1 MQNENEEKLR
11 ELVIK
16 WTNQFKWRKDFL
28 KWQEERIWQEK
39 YQDKIIDF
47 LEKFIPDLKNKKIL
61 DLGCGMGGFL
71 VAMKKRGYDIEGLE
85 PNSDYRKIAIL
96 RGKRYGLEIKV
107 TAGFGEK
114 MPFPNNSFDFIFCNN
129 VLEHCENPIEILKE
143 SYRILKPD
151 GQIYVTVINR
161 LGFKD
166 SHYHLRFINWMP
178 RILGE
183 YIIKM
188 RGLQKENL
196 AGRQK
201 LSDMHYFTYWQ
212 FQNLA
217 KKIGFE
223 VLDLKKYKIL
233 HPELLSTKKFLKIM
247 NLLKALRLINLVYF
261 LFCLAFF
268 SGFSFL
274 LKK

>member
-1 MQNENEEKLR
+1 MQNEEKLR
-11 ELVIK
+11 ELVLK

-39 YQDKIIDF
+39 YQERIINF
-47 LEKFIPDLKNKKIL
+47 LERFIPDLKNKKIL

-85 PNSDYRKIAIL
+85 PNPDYREIALL

-114 MPFPNNSFDFIFCNN
+114 MPFPNNTFDFIFCNN
-129 VLEHCENPIEILKE
+129 VLEHCENPIETLKE
-143 SYRILKPD
+143 SYRILRKD
-151 GQIYVTVINR
+151 GQMYVTVINR
-161 LGFKD
+161 FGFED
-166 SHYHLRFINWMP
+166 PHYHLRFINWMP

-183 YIIKM
+183 YLIKI
-188 RGLQKENL
+188 RGLPKENL

-223 VLDLKKYKIL
+223 VLDLRKYKIS
-233 HPELLSTKKFLKIM
+233 HPELIDDQKIRKIVKLLNCGKL
-247 NLLKALRLINLVYF
+247 NLLIYF
-261 LFCLAFF
+261 LFCFLYF
-268 SGFSFL
+268 SSFIFIL
-274 LKK
+274 RKI